1 MEFSI
6 VAISRHI
13 DTFVYYT
20 DVSDATSSLIGSAMS
35 MDEHSPKTWNPIR
48 EMEDKRL
55 VAIIFQ
61 VTLSQQLK
69 QLIDEELVDI
79 FEKDR
84 TVMRMEN
91 KKNIA
96 TIQEENKKTF
106 NKRRKTVT

>member
-1 MEFSI
+1 
-6 VAISRHI
+6 
-13 DTFVYYT
+13 
-20 DVSDATSSLIGSAMS
+20 
-35 MDEHSPKTWNPIR
+35 
-48 EMEDKRL
+48 MEDKRL

-61 VTLSQQLK
+61 VTLSQELK

>member
-1 MEFSI
+1 
-6 VAISRHI
+6 
-13 DTFVYYT
+13 
-20 DVSDATSSLIGSAMS
+20 
-35 MDEHSPKTWNPIR
+35 
-48 EMEDKRL
+48 MEDKRL

>member
-1 MEFSI
+1 M
-6 VAISRHI
+6 
-13 DTFVYYT
+13 
-20 DVSDATSSLIGSAMS
+20 
-35 MDEHSPKTWNPIR
+35 
-48 EMEDKRL
+48 

-61 VTLSQQLK
+61 VTLSQELK

-84 TVMRMEN
+84 AAMRMED

-106 NKRRKTVT
+106 NKRRKTAT